1 MLYVALLAALV
12 LAVIE
17 AILALYLKFGRRGAA
32 GVATVHWIHF
42 ILGICVMLSAAYG
55 LFLYI
60 RMFTT
65 VTYSAES
72 LKSFLITCIM
82 MIATF
87 ILPGLLMVCYQKDI
101 ALAMQIVRRD
111 ILTGR
116 PESFKATHLSG
127 ICFILAVVMLLMTA
141 AIITYAGKLSVS
153 SSPVPGGNPGGLAV
167 AFSAVPVFFAIKYL
181 SVMFCYRN
189 MKQARS

>member
-1 MLYVALLAALV
+1 
-12 LAVIE
+12 
-17 AILALYLKFGRRGAA
+17 
-32 GVATVHWIHF
+32 
-42 ILGICVMLSAAYG
+42 
-55 LFLYI
+55 
-60 RMFTT
+60 
-65 VTYSAES
+65 
-72 LKSFLITCIM
+72 M

-127 ICFILAVVMLLMTA
+127 ICFILAIVMLLMTA
-141 AIITYAGKLSVS
+141 AIFTYAGKLSVS